1 MDNDSGINN
10 PVPLWREIVDK
21 YYSAGSRLRYILLKH
36 SAQVAVLAQ
45 KLARRNNLPL
55 TPSVIENAAMLHDI
69 GIVLTDAPSIECHGT
84 EHYLRHGIL
93 GAEILRRC
101 GAGEMYARVAERHTG
116 SGLTADEIK
125 AENMPLPCKDLLPE
139 TVLEKL
145 ICYADKFYS
154 KSGDMERKSFDRVRA
169 SMARHGDGALRRFD
183 ELVELFGKP

>member
-1 MDNDSGINN
+1 MDHDCGISNS
-10 PVPLWREIVDK
+10 VPLWRGIVDK

-55 TPSVIENAAMLHDI
+55 APWVIENAAMLHDI
-69 GIVLTDAPSIECHGT
+69 GIFMTDAPSIECRGT

-101 GAGEMYARVAERHTG
+101 GVDEMYARVAERHTG

-125 AENMPLPCKDLLPE
+125 AEDMPLPCRDLLPE
-139 TVLEKL
+139 SMLEKL

-154 KSGDMERKSFDRVRA
+154 KSGDMERKPFDRVRA
-169 SMARHGDGALRRFD
+169 SMSRHGQGALERFD
-183 ELVELFGKP
+183 RLVELFGKP